1 MLSDQGQ
8 VWLQKPELAQRSQT
22 TYLDFLSL
30 KELSGGATLKLVV
43 FYPAQLIKAYKT
55 TRI

>member
-30 KELSGGATLKLVV
+30 KELSGGATLKL
-43 FYPAQLIKAYKT
+43 YILSSPTHQGLQDN
-55 TRI
+55 